1 MALRNHFKL
10 TIFTAWTLLNSDSF
24 RIHLQTRAV
33 FQLETYADGQ
43 LDFLLVHYMRVFT
56 KQLLIDQARD
66 RKELLFFKL
75 LQRNGFLSVLSD
87 YAVRCYMGLC
97 MDLPRF
103 ATADRMPSALR
114 SAWAVLLWVTIL
126 GCRPSYSLHRDALSV
141 TQSLCGEHSVNLF

>member
-87 YAVRCYMGLC
+87 YAVQCYMGC
-97 MDLPRF
+97 
-103 ATADRMPSALR
+103 
-114 SAWAVLLWVTIL
+114 AWI
-126 GCRPSYSLHRDALSV
+126 CRGSQLQTECQV
-141 TQSLCGEHSVNLF
+141 LCGLLGQCFCGSQYLGVDHRIRYIETSSLWHRVFAVNTV